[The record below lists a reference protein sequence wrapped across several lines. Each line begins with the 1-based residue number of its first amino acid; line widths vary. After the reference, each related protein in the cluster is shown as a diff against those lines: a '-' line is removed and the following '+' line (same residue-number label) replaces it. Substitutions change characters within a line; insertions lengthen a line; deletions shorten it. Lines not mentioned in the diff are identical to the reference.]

1 MTSPQTLRVQ
11 RALIRHATTQGRR
24 WVSFADPVAHF
35 GAETLEEVGPALD
48 AAEAAALDG
57 LWVAGF
63 VSYDAGPAF
72 DSAISS
78 HRDPATPL
86 VALAAFREARPSRGP
101 AGRAFEAGE
110 WTPTDR
116 QEDFEGA
123 VRQIRERIAAGDT
136 YQVNYTMRLRA
147 AFEGDPE
154 GLFAALCRAQ
164 RADHLAFIDLGDAAV
179 CSASPE
185 LFVRRVGRVIE
196 TRPMKGT
203 RPRHPDPVIDRDL
216 AEELLASEK
225 DRAENTMIVDMARN
239 DLGRIADV
247 GTVDTTALHTVES
260 YPTVHQLTSTVV
272 AETDAT
278 LRQLFTATFPGASI
292 TGAPKVATS
301 RIITVLESEPR
312 GIYTGA
318 VGLIE
323 PGGDAEF
330 NIAIRTAWVDRRVGR
345 ATYGVGGGIVWDSDE
360 TDEWNEA
367 HDKARVLHRATRPF
381 RLLETLGWDPGAGP
395 ILLDR
400 HLVRLAESATHF
412 GFDCDIEEVKR
423 RLGAI
428 RSDIPRRLR
437 VLLAADG
444 ALEVQVLDPPLPRTE
459 PWSLALDTE
468 PVHSDDEFL
477 RHKTTRR
484 DRYDDAVA
492 RAGDVDDVVLWNERG
507 EITETS
513 TANLVLEI
521 DGRAL
526 TPAATSGLLP
536 GTLRAELLA
545 NRRISE
551 AVLTIDDLYR
561 ADSVWGINSLR
572 GWIPAAIQRRGDLVS
587 DPVGGLGHHHVAD
600 PIEHDD
606 VDR

>member
-1 MTSPQTLRVQ
+1 MSSPRNLRVQ
-11 RALIRHATTQGRR
+11 RALVRHATTQGRR
-24 WVSFADPVAHF
+24 WVSFSDPIAHF
-35 GAETLEEVGPALD
+35 GAEHLDEVGPALE
-48 AAEAAALDG
+48 AAESAAG
-57 LWVAGF
+57 EGMWVVGF

-72 DSAISS
+72 DAAIES
-78 HRDPATPL
+78 HRDEGVPL

-101 AGRAFEAGE
+101 AGQTFEAGD
-110 WTPTDR
+110 WVPTDT
-116 QEDFEGA
+116 QDAFEQSVA
-123 VRQIRERIAAGDT
+123 SIRERIAAGDT
-136 YQVNYTMRLRA
+136 YQTNYTMRLRA
-147 AFEGDPE
+147 TFAGDPE

-185 LFVRRVGRVIE
+185 LFIRRVGRRVE

-203 RPRHPDPVIDRDL
+203 RPRHPDPVVDRDL
-216 AEELLASEK
+216 AEQLLASEK

-239 DLGRIADV
+239 DLGRIARI
-247 GTVDTTALHTVES
+247 GTVETTALHTVES

-272 AETDAT
+272 AETDAS
-278 LRQLFTATFPGASI
+278 LRDLFAATFPGASI

-301 RIITVLESEPR
+301 RIIADLESAPR

-330 NIAIRTAWVDRRVGR
+330 NIAIRTAWVDRLAGQ
-345 ATYGVGGGIVWDSDE
+345 ATYGVGGGIVWDSDP
-360 TDEWNEA
+360 TDEWHEA

-400 HLVRLAESATHF
+400 HLARLAESATHF

-428 RSDIPRRLR
+428 RADTPRRLR

-444 ALEVQVLDPPLPRTE
+444 ALEVQVLDPPAPRIA

-492 RAGDVDDVVLWNERG
+492 RVAPADDVILWNERG

-513 TANLVLEI
+513 VANLVLEI
-521 DGRAL
+521 DGEAL

-536 GTLRAELLA
+536 GTLRGELLA
-545 NRRISE
+545 NRRVRE
-551 AVLTIDDLYR
+551 ATLTIEDLSR
-561 ADSVWGINSLR
+561 ADAVWAINSLR
-572 GWIPAAIQRRGDLVS
+572 GWIPATVEPRQDLLA
-587 DPVGGLGHHHVAD
+587 DRVGSLGHHHVAD
-600 PIEHDD
+600 AVEHDD
-606 VDR
+606 IHR